1 MELRMPPRPYV
12 PLHLH
17 TEYSLLDG
25 ATRVK
30 ELVKKAKAENMP
42 AVAVTDHGVMYG
54 AIELTKTCQEMGG
67 VKPIIGCEAYIID
80 GDIKDKTVRQPL
92 YHLIVLARN
101 KQGYKNLVRLN
112 SRAHTEGFY
121 YKPRINKEM
130 LKDHKEGLIILSGC
144 LGAELCQHLLKNEY
158 DKAVNAAA
166 WYKDTFGE
174 NYYLEIQD
182 HGMPE
187 DRKVNRQ
194 LVKIGKDLGIKLC
207 CTNDS
212 HFTSK
217 DDAAAHD
224 CLLCIQ
230 MGKQVTDEQRMK
242 FTGWE
247 YIKNGDE
254 MFHLYRDHLD
264 TEHIEEGI
272 LTTLEIADKIE
283 SIKLASEPRLPVFTV
298 PQGHT
303 AETFLNKLVFDGIK
317 VRYPE
322 AAPEVAERAHTEL
335 KVIED
340 MNFASYFLIVSDFIQ
355 HARSK
360 GIPVGPGRGSAA
372 GSLVAYALGITNID
386 PIRYNLLFER
396 FLNPERKSMP
406 DIDTDFCIERREE
419 VIRYVGEKYGANH
432 VAQIITFNRMTSKA
446 VIKDVARVLEYPF
459 GESTKLA
466 KMVPVVRGKPA
477 GLDEM
482 IADHPEFKKVY
493 AVSDEARQVID
504 LARKLEGVNKS
515 FGMHA
520 AGVVISDVPLEE
532 LVPVQRNGDGTIITQ
547 YYMEDVAYIGL
558 VKMDFLGL
566 RNLTMIDKAV
576 KIIKRLHDITID
588 PDLIAIDDEKT
599 YQTISNGD
607 LAGIFQLETSSGMR
621 QVARDM
627 KPNCMEDISALI
639 ALYRPGPLDTGM
651 IDKFI
656 DCKNGKTKITYQ
668 TPLLEPILK
677 DTYGQ
682 IVYQEQVM
690 QIAQQLGG
698 YSLGQ
703 ADLLRRAMG
712 KKKPEEMEKQR
723 EIFVGGCAKNGVSKE
738 IANDLFD
745 MMVQFAE
752 YCFNKSHSQAY
763 AMLTYQTAYLK
774 THYPVEYMCAL
785 LSSVSGDQEKVQGYI
800 AECQAI
806 NIDILPPD
814 VNISGNDFTV
824 DGQSIRFGLSAV
836 KNVGEAAVA
845 EIVAKREMNGQ
856 FASLADFISKIDLRT
871 VNKRTLEA
879 LVKCGACLNLNVTRK
894 QALENLEALVERAQR
909 RQAEEASGQISL
921 FSIAAD
927 TGVSFEHQLTGDGS
941 EYQESDLQ
949 KMEHELLGFYVTSH
963 PLKKV
968 SNRLRYL
975 TTHTLRDV
983 KEASDGTNVIIGG
996 LAISIEKR
1004 LTKQNKLLCII
1015 HLEDPAGKIEVVAYS
1030 ELLDKTAPEVLLPQS
1045 LLLIKGKV
1053 KKNEDQLSV
1062 LANSIRRISDAS
1074 MVDIYFNTQQSFS
1087 DLHRLKDVLNTHK
1100 GEDPVLLHFPQG
1112 KQSQT
1117 ILVGSQF
1124 WVSPS
1129 ADFMTNMHRN
1139 FEDNVKVLV
1148 KRVFV

>member
-1 MELRMPPRPYV
+1 MPPRPYV

-25 ATRVK
+25 ATRIK

-54 AIELTKTCQEMGG
+54 AIELTKTCQELGG
-67 VKPIIGCEAYIID
+67 VKPIIGCEGYIID
-80 GDIKDKTVRQPL
+80 GDIKDKSVRPPL
-92 YHLIVLARN
+92 YHLILLSKN
-101 KQGYKNLVRLN
+101 KTGYKNLVKLN
-112 SRAHTEGFY
+112 SRAHTEGYY
-121 YKPRINKEM
+121 YKPRMNKEM
-130 LKDHKEGLIILSGC
+130 LAEHSEGLIILSGC
-144 LGAELCQHLLKNEY
+144 LGAELSQHLLKDEY
-158 DKAVNAAA
+158 DKALAAA
-166 WYKDTFGE
+166 KWYKEVFKDD
-174 NYYLEIQD
+174 YYIEIQD
-182 HGMPE
+182 HGYPE

-194 LVKIGKDLGIKLC
+194 LVKIARELGIKLC

-212 HFTSK
+212 HFTGK
-217 DDAAAHD
+217 DDAVAHD

-230 MGKQVTDEQRMK
+230 MGKNVVDAQRMK
-242 FTGWE
+242 FSGWE

-254 MFHLYRDHLD
+254 MYHLFRDHLD
-264 TEHIEEGI
+264 IEHIEEG
-272 LTTLEIADKIE
+272 LRSTLEIADKIE
-283 SIKLASEPRLPVFTV
+283 SFKLASEPRLPVFTV
-298 PQGHT
+298 PQGQT
-303 AETFLNKLVFDGIK
+303 AESYLNQLVHEGIK
-317 VRYPE
+317 EKYQE
-322 AAPEVAERAHTEL
+322 ITPEVQTRARVEL
-335 KVIED
+335 EVIEG

-355 HARSK
+355 YARKK

-386 PIRYNLLFER
+386 PIKYNLLFER

-419 VIRYVGEKYGANH
+419 VIKYVGEKYGADR

-446 VIKDVARVLEYPF
+446 VIKDVARVLEFPF
-459 GESTKLA
+459 GESSKLA
-466 KMVPVVRGKPA
+466 KMVPVVRGKPTP
-477 GLDEM
+477 LDEM

-493 AVSDEARQVID
+493 AISDEARQVID
-504 LARKLEGVNKS
+504 VARKLEGVNKS

-532 LVPVQRNGDGTIITQ
+532 LVPVQRNNDGTIITQ
-547 YYMEDVAYIGL
+547 FYMEDVAYVGL

-576 KIIKRLHDITID
+576 KIIKQLHDIDIV
-588 PDLIAIDDEKT
+588 PDELPIDDEKT
-599 YQTISNGD
+599 YTTISNGD

-656 DCKNGKTKITYQ
+656 DCKNGKTKITYA

-723 EIFVGGCAKNGVSKE
+723 EIFVGGCVKNGVPKE
-738 IANDLFD
+738 VANDLFD

-763 AMLTYQTAYLK
+763 ALLTYQTAYLK

-824 DGQSIRFGLSAV
+824 DGTSIRFGLSAV
-836 KNVGEAAVA
+836 KNVGEAAVE
-845 EIVAKREMNGQ
+845 EIVAKRELHGK
-856 FASLADFISKIDLRT
+856 FDSLNDFISKVDLRIC
-871 VNKRTLEA
+871 NKRTLEA
-879 LVKCGACLNLNVTRK
+879 LIKCGACLSLDVSRK
-894 QALENLEALVERAQR
+894 QALENLDALVERSQR
-909 RQAEEASGQISL
+909 KQAEEASGQISL
-921 FSIAAD
+921 FSMAAD
-927 TGVSFEHQLTGDGS
+927 TGVSFELKLTGDGS
-941 EYQESDLQ
+941 EYQESELQ

-968 SNRLRYL
+968 SNRLRFL
-975 TTHTLRDV
+975 TTHTLRDI
-983 KEASDGTNVIIGG
+983 KEAKDGTNVIIGG

-1015 HLEDPAGKIEVVAYS
+1015 HLEDPAGKMEVVAYS
-1030 ELLDKTAPEVLLPQS
+1030 ELLDKTPPEVLVPQS
-1045 LLLIKGKV
+1045 LLLIKGKI
-1053 KKNEDQLSV
+1053 KKNEDQISV
-1062 LANSIRRISDAS
+1062 LANSVRRISDAS
-1074 MVDIYFNTQQSFS
+1074 MVDIYFNSHQSFS

-1100 GEDPVLLHFPQG
+1100 GEDPVLLHFPQDS
-1112 KQSQT
+1112 KSNQT

-1129 ADFMTNMHRN
+1129 ADFVTNMHRN
-1139 FEDNVKVLV
+1139 FEENVRVMV
-1148 KRVFV
+1148 KRIFV